1 MKMKF
6 CKRECT
12 VKVFIKRI
20 NEWIS
25 FETNEDKTEI
35 TYFFRDNEYTILWPK
50 HQESG
55 KLIEQSIDNI
65 LDAEMIED
73 DMKYYKQAMQFK
85 GRE

>member
-6 CKRECT
+6 NGRECI

-20 NEWIS
+20 NEWIP
-25 FETNEDKTEI
+25 FEHNEEQTEI
-35 TYFFRDNEYTILWPK
+35 TYIFRGKEHTILWPK

-55 KLIEQSIDNI
+55 KLIEKDINDI
-65 LDAEMIED
+65 LDVEMIND
-73 DMKYYKQAMQFK
+73 DMKYYRATMKFK